1 MGQVSPL
8 GKVQSHKGIAR
19 LQAGHDD
26 GHVRLGA
33 RMRLHVGIFRVIQ
46 LAEPVDG
53 QLLNLVHHLTPTIVA
68 FARIAFRIFI
78 GDEFQSGRLP
88 LFLFLDK
95 VKNL

>member
-1 MGQVSPL
+1 MGQVSAL
-8 GKVQSHKGIAR
+8 GKIQSHKGIAR

-26 GHVRLGA
+26 GHVGLGA
-33 RMRLHVGIFRVIQ
+33 RMRLHIGIFRIIQ

-78 GDEFQSGRLP
+78 GADAAHGFQYLIAHII
-88 LFLFLDK
+88 F
-95 VKNL
+95 